1 MTVLYHLSDITI
13 IFPIMRHNQQ
23 KFIIKKKK
31 KTAKVPEKGKKKNH
45 RTGTQGKEYTNLK
58 LTVNLS
64 LS

>member
-1 MTVLYHLSDITI
+1 
-13 IFPIMRHNQQ
+13 MRHNQQ

>member
-1 MTVLYHLSDITI
+1 
-13 IFPIMRHNQQ
+13 MRHNQQ
-23 KFIIKKKK
+23 KFIIKKK

>member
-23 KFIIKKKK
+23 KFIIKKK